1 MQFALNEKVFN
12 KKPLEQNRI
21 EPDSPQKDG
30 LEQDSLEQDSF
41 EQGLMKPRLA
51 RYNSRNQHQA
61 HARIQFYATQVQRF
75 LTEINQIILDKDQQ
89 TKLAL
94 CSLFSGGHVLFED
107 LPGLGKTTLSS
118 ALSHLAGLKFQ
129 RIQFTNDML
138 ASDVIGIN
146 MFNQKEHQ
154 FEFKQGPIFT
164 QILLADEINR
174 CSPKTQ
180 SALLEAM
187 EEGIV
192 TVDGVRYQLPQ
203 PFWVIAT
210 QNPLFQ
216 SGTYALPE
224 SQLDRFLM
232 RLSLGYPSRQAEKI
246 LLQQD
251 SRHSLISTLQHIFT
265 EHEVLEIQQLCQ
277 SVKMAELVLEYILDL
292 ANETRKGRHG
302 LSTRGVLALK
312 KAAQS
317 YAFIEQRHF
326 VTVDDV
332 QAVFVAVTSHRI
344 GLDAVETQQLMQRVA
359 VQG

>member
-1 MQFALNEKVFN
+1 MIWGMKKNLDIAQNAQLNLDEL
-12 KKPLEQNRI
+12 KPLHYKIDQF
-21 EPDSPQKDG
+21 
-30 LEQDSLEQDSF
+30 L
-41 EQGLMKPRLA
+41 
-51 RYNSRNQHQA
+51 
-61 HARIQFYATQVQRF
+61 IQ
-75 LTEINQIILDKDQQ
+75 INQIILDKNQQ

-94 CSLFSGGHVLFED
+94 CGLLAGGHVLFED
-107 LPGLGKTTLSS
+107 LPGLGKTTLASS
-118 ALSHLAGLKFQ
+118 LSHLAGLDFQ

-154 FEFKQGPIFT
+154 FEFKKGPIFT

-187 EEGIV
+187 EEGNV
-192 TVDGVRYQLPQ
+192 TVDGVRYPLPK

-232 RLSLGYPSRQAEKI
+232 RLSLGYPSRSAEKL
-246 LLQQD
+246 LLQQN
-251 SRHSLISTLQHIFT
+251 SRQALIATLSAVFNQDEIL
-265 EHEVLEIQQLCQ
+265 VLQQ
-277 SVKMAELVLEYILDL
+277 SVLQISINEVVLEYLLDL
-292 ANETRKGRHG
+292 AEETRKGRHG

-312 KAAQS
+312 QAAQ
-317 YAFIEQRHF
+317 AHALIEKRNF
-326 VTVDDV
+326 VIIDDV
-332 QAVFVAVTSHRI
+332 QAVFIAVTAHRI
-344 GLDAVETQQLMQRVA
+344 GLSDVETLHIMQKVS
-359 VQG
+359 VNG

>member
-1 MQFALNEKVFN
+1 MRRFLLGIRGFTVIWGTEKVQKQQLTQAQQQLN
-12 KKPLEQNRI
+12 AQI
-21 EPDSPQKDG
+21 ESYAGKI
-30 LEQDSLEQDSF
+30 
-41 EQGLMKPRLA
+41 
-51 RYNSRNQHQA
+51 QA
-61 HARIQFYATQVQRF
+61 F
-75 LTEINQIILDKDQQ
+75 LTEINTIILDKEQQ

-94 CSLFSGGHVLFED
+94 SCLLAGGHVLFED

-118 ALSHLAGLKFQ
+118 ALSHLAGLQFQ

-138 ASDVIGIN
+138 ASDVIGVN

-187 EEGIV
+187 EEGSV
-192 TVDGVRYQLPQ
+192 TVDGVRYSLPQ

-232 RLSLGYPSRQAEKI
+232 RLSLGYPSRFAEKM
-246 LLQQD
+246 LLQQN
-251 SRHSLISTLQHIFT
+251 SRHALIASLAHIFT
-265 EHEVLEIQQLCQ
+265 ETEILNLQQLVTEIYV
-277 SVKMAELVLEYILDL
+277 SDTALDYLLDL
-292 ANETRKGRHG
+292 AAETRKARHG

-312 KAAQS
+312 KAAQ
-317 YAFIEQRHF
+317 AHALIEQRSF
-326 VTVDDV
+326 VTADDI
-332 QAVFVAVTSHRI
+332 QAVFVAVAAHRI
-344 GLDAVETQQLMQRVA
+344 GLSEAETLHVMQQVK
-359 VQG
+359 VS

>member
-1 MQFALNEKVFN
+1 MLIMHRFYWGTFVIWAKQKEEQHLAEDTRKIDAKIQAYASKV
-12 KKPLEQNRI
+12 Q
-21 EPDSPQKDG
+21 
-30 LEQDSLEQDSF
+30 
-41 EQGLMKPRLA
+41 
-51 RYNSRNQHQA
+51 
-61 HARIQFYATQVQRF
+61 TF
-75 LTEINQIILDKDQQ
+75 LTQINQIILDKEQQ

-94 CSLFSGGHVLFED
+94 SCLLAGGHVLFED

-118 ALSHLAGLKFQ
+118 ALAHIAGLQFQ

-138 ASDVIGIN
+138 ASDVIGVN
-146 MFNQKEHQ
+146 MFNQKEHM

-187 EEGIV
+187 EEGAV
-192 TVDGVRYQLPQ
+192 TVDGIRYTLPQ

-232 RLSLGYPSRQAEKI
+232 RLSLGYPSRSAEKL

-251 SRHSLISTLQHIFT
+251 SRQVLISTLAQVFQQDEILQLQHL
-265 EHEVLEIQQLCQ
+265 VQQVYVGDVVMDYL
-277 SVKMAELVLEYILDL
+277 LDL
-292 ANETRKGRHG
+292 AQESRKGRHG
-302 LSTRGVLALK
+302 LSTRGLLALK
-312 KAAQS
+312 KAAQ
-317 YAFIEQRHF
+317 AHALIEQRSF
-326 VTVDDV
+326 VTADDV
-332 QAVFVAVTSHRI
+332 QAVFVAVTAHRI
-344 GLDAVETQQLMQRVA
+344 GLSEIETAQLMRQIPIS
-359 VQG
+359 

>member
-1 MQFALNEKVFN
+1 MNKVQKQDLSVEQSQVADRVMFYTGKVQDFLKQINE
-12 KKPLEQNRI
+12 
-21 EPDSPQKDG
+21 
-30 LEQDSLEQDSF
+30 
-41 EQGLMKPRLA
+41 
-51 RYNSRNQHQA
+51 
-61 HARIQFYATQVQRF
+61 
-75 LTEINQIILDKDQQ
+75 IILDKDQQ

-94 CSLFSGGHVLFED
+94 CSLLAGGHVLFED

-118 ALSHLAGLKFQ
+118 ALAHLAGLKFQ

-187 EEGIV
+187 EEGTT
-192 TVDGVRYQLPQ
+192 TVDGVRYTLPQ

-232 RLSLGYPSRQAEKI
+232 RLSLGYPSRSAEKR
-246 LLQQD
+246 LLQQN
-251 SRHSLISTLQHIFT
+251 SRHALIESLPHVFT
-265 EHEVLEIQQLCQ
+265 EQDILELRQLSQQIQ
-277 SVKMAELVLEYILDL
+277 MNDLVLDYVLDL
-292 ANETRKGRHG
+292 ASETRKGRHG
-302 LSTRGVLALK
+302 LSTRGVIALK
-312 KAAQS
+312 KAAQ
-317 YAFIEQRHF
+317 AHALIEQRSY

-332 QAVFVAVTSHRI
+332 QAIFVAVSAHRI
-344 GLDAVETQQLMQRVA
+344 GLSELETKQLMQRVA

>member
-1 MQFALNEKVFN
+1 MKTKQKAELSSDQQQ
-12 KKPLEQNRI
+12 LEASI
-21 EPDSPQKDG
+21 ADYSVKI
-30 LEQDSLEQDSF
+30 
-41 EQGLMKPRLA
+41 
-51 RYNSRNQHQA
+51 QA
-61 HARIQFYATQVQRF
+61 F
-75 LTEINQIILDKDQQ
+75 LKHINQIILDKNQQ
-89 TKLAL
+89 TQLAL
-94 CSLFSGGHVLFED
+94 CSLLAGGHVLFED

-118 ALSHLAGLKFQ
+118 ALAQLAGLKFQ

-146 MFNQKEHQ
+146 MFNQKEHL

-187 EEGIV
+187 EEGFS
-192 TVDGVRYQLPQ
+192 TVDGIRYALPQ

-232 RLSLGYPSRQAEKI
+232 RLSLGYPSRLAEKL

-251 SRHSLISTLQHIFT
+251 SRHALIATIEQVFQ
-265 EHEVLEIQQLCQ
+265 EDEILKLQQLCQ
-277 SVKMAELVLEYILDL
+277 KIVLNDLVLDYLLDL

-312 KAAQS
+312 KAAQ
-317 YAFIEQRHF
+317 AHALIEQRSF

-344 GLDAVETQQLMQRVA
+344 GLSEAECLALMQRIS

>member
-1 MQFALNEKVFN
+1 MNKVQKQELTLAQQELNFQVESYAAKV
-12 KKPLEQNRI
+12 
-21 EPDSPQKDG
+21 
-30 LEQDSLEQDSF
+30 
-41 EQGLMKPRLA
+41 
-51 RYNSRNQHQA
+51 QA
-61 HARIQFYATQVQRF
+61 F
-75 LTEINQIILDKDQQ
+75 LTQINRIILDKEQQ

-94 CSLFSGGHVLFED
+94 CCLLSGGHVLFED

-118 ALSHLAGLKFQ
+118 ALSHIAGLKFQ

-138 ASDVIGIN
+138 ASDVIGVN

-187 EEGIV
+187 EEGQV
-192 TVDGVRYQLPQ
+192 TVDGVRYDLPR

-216 SGTYALPE
+216 SGTYSLPE

-232 RLSLGYPSRQAEKI
+232 RLSLGYPSRSAEKL

-251 SRHSLISTLQHIFT
+251 SRYALISTLQHVFNENEI
-265 EHEVLEIQQLCQ
+265 LAIQQLVTQ
-277 SVKMAELVLEYILDL
+277 LYIADVVLDYLLDL
-292 ANETRKGRHG
+292 AAETRKSPHG
-302 LSTRGVLALK
+302 LSTRGLLALK
-312 KAAQS
+312 KAAQAH
-317 YAFIEQRHF
+317 AFIEQRSY
-326 VTVDDV
+326 VTPDDV
-332 QAVFVAVTSHRI
+332 QAVFAAVVSHRI
-344 GLDAVETQQLMQRVA
+344 GLSEAETLQLMQQVNIS
-359 VQG
+359 

>member
-1 MQFALNEKVFN
+1 MLLGL
-12 KKPLEQNRI
+12 KKNQDQHEHVTLLSDDVLQTFY
-21 EPDSPQKDG
+21 PQIDK
-30 LEQDSLEQDSF
+30 
-41 EQGLMKPRLA
+41 
-51 RYNSRNQHQA
+51 
-61 HARIQFYATQVQRF
+61 F
-75 LTEINQIILDKDQQ
+75 LTQINQIILDKSKQ
-89 TKLAL
+89 TQLAL
-94 CSLFSGGHVLFED
+94 CSLLAGGHLLFED
-107 LPGLGKTTLSS
+107 LPGLGKTTLASS
-118 ALSHLAGLKFQ
+118 LSQLAGMKFQ

-174 CSPKTQ
+174 SSPKTQ

-187 EEGIV
+187 EEGNV
-192 TVDGVRYQLPQ
+192 TVDGTRYELPE

-232 RLSLGYPSRQAEKI
+232 RLSLGYPSRQAEKQ

-251 SRHSLISTLQHIFT
+251 SRQSMMSTLQSVFSGR
-265 EHEVLEIQQLCQ
+265 EILQLQQLVRQ
-277 SVKMAELVLEYILDL
+277 IYLSDVVLDYLLDL
-292 ANETRKGRHG
+292 AEQTRKGRHG

-312 KAAQS
+312 LAAQ
-317 YAFIEQRHF
+317 AHALVCKRKF
-326 VTVDDV
+326 VTHDDI
-332 QAVFVAVTSHRI
+332 QAVFVAVASHRI
-344 GLDAVETQQLMQRVA
+344 GLSEAETQRLMLQVD
-359 VQG
+359 VHE

>member
-1 MQFALNEKVFN
+1 MFWGKEKTITVTNEMLDEQQLALYYPK
-12 KKPLEQNRI
+12 I
-21 EPDSPQKDG
+21 E
-30 LEQDSLEQDSF
+30 E
-41 EQGLMKPRLA
+41 
-51 RYNSRNQHQA
+51 
-61 HARIQFYATQVQRF
+61 F
-75 LTEINQIILDKDQQ
+75 LTQINQIILDKNQQ

-94 CSLFSGGHVLFED
+94 CSLLAGGHVLFED

-118 ALSHLAGLKFQ
+118 SLAHLAGLQFQ

-138 ASDVIGIN
+138 ASDVIGVN

-154 FEFKQGPIFT
+154 FELKQGPVFT

-187 EEGIV
+187 EEGFV
-192 TVDGVRYQLPQ
+192 TVDGARYALPK

-232 RLSLGYPSRQAEKI
+232 RLSLGYPSRHAEKL
-246 LLQQD
+246 LLQQNT
-251 SRHSLISTLQHIFT
+251 R
-265 EHEVLEIQQLCQ
+265 QQLIATLAHVFEEQDILMLQ
-277 SVKMAELVLEYILDL
+277 SLVHQIYVGDQVLDYILDL
-292 ANETRKGRHG
+292 AEESRKGRHG

-312 KAAQS
+312 RSAQS
-317 YAFIEQRHF
+317 YALIEKRSF
-326 VTVDDV
+326 VIPDDV
-332 QAVFVAVTSHRI
+332 QAVFTAVASHRI
-344 GLDAVETQQLMQRVA
+344 GLNPHEAELLLQRVKLI
-359 VQG
+359 

>member
-1 MQFALNEKVFN
+1 MVSFYPKINE
-12 KKPLEQNRI
+12 
-21 EPDSPQKDG
+21 
-30 LEQDSLEQDSF
+30 
-41 EQGLMKPRLA
+41 
-51 RYNSRNQHQA
+51 
-61 HARIQFYATQVQRF
+61 F
-75 LTEINQIILDKDQQ
+75 LSQINQIILDKNQQ

-94 CSLFSGGHVLFED
+94 CSLLAGGHVLFED
-107 LPGLGKTTLSS
+107 LPGLGKTTLASS
-118 ALSHLAGLKFQ
+118 LAHLAGLKFQ

-174 CSPKTQ
+174 SSPKTQ

-187 EEGIV
+187 EEGTT
-192 TVDGVRYQLPQ
+192 TVDGVRYDLPR

-232 RLSLGYPSRQAEKI
+232 RLSMGYPSRQAEKA
-246 LLQQD
+246 LLQQS
-251 SRHSLISTLQHIFT
+251 SR
-265 EHEVLEIQQLCQ
+265 QQLIANLKHVFDEQ
-277 SVKMAELVLEYILDL
+277 DILELQLLAEQIYAADTVLEYILDL
-292 ANETRKGRHG
+292 AEETRKGRQG

-312 KAAQS
+312 KAAQ
-317 YAFIEQRHF
+317 AHALIEQRGF
-326 VTVDDV
+326 VTPDDV
-332 QAVFVAVTSHRI
+332 QAVFNAVVAHRI
-344 GLDAVETQQLMQRVA
+344 GASEAETVKIMQRVS
-359 VQG
+359 VM

>member
-1 MQFALNEKVFN
+1 MKQKENNDIAHINTV
-12 KKPLEQNRI
+12 LEQKI
-21 EPDSPQKDG
+21 AS
-30 LEQDSLEQDSF
+30 
-41 EQGLMKPRLA
+41 
-51 RYNSRNQHQA
+51 
-61 HARIQFYATQVQRF
+61 YAPKIQRF
-75 LTEINQIILDKDQQ
+75 FEEVNAIVLDKQAQ

-94 CSLFSGGHVLFED
+94 CCLIAGGHVLFED
-107 LPGLGKTTLSS
+107 LPGLGKTTLASS
-118 ALSHLAGLKFQ
+118 LAHLAGLKFQ

-187 EEGIV
+187 EEGYATI
-192 TVDGVRYQLPQ
+192 DGVRYALPK

-232 RLSLGYPSRQAEKI
+232 RLSLGYPSRHAEKL
-246 LLQQD
+246 LLQQE
-251 SRHSLISTLQHIFT
+251 SRFALIASLAHIFT
-265 EHEVLEIQQLCQ
+265 EDE
-277 SVKMAELVLEYILDL
+277 ILDL
-292 ANETRKGRHG
+292 QNLTHQIFISEAIQEYLLDLAEETRKSRHG
-302 LSTRGVLALK
+302 LSTRGLLALK
-312 KAAQS
+312 RAAQ
-317 YAFIEQRHF
+317 AHALIQQRAF
-326 VTVDDV
+326 VTPDDV
-332 QAVFVAVTSHRI
+332 QAVFVAVTSHRL
-344 GLDAVETQQLMQRVA
+344 GLSEAETFNVMQQVA
-359 VQG
+359 VS